1 MIVASGAALRQ
12 SLALVASLE
21 IDRARMRANIEAT
34 QGLALA
40 EAASFA
46 LAAHLPRPA
55 AQALVKEACKAVL
68 SQRRHLIDILA
79 ERADAPVDWQA
90 LRDPARQLG
99 AADAFIDRVLAARG
113 ACGRRSEEHTSEL
126 QPLTRISYPV

>member
-68 SQRRHLIDILA
+68 SQSRHLIDILA
-79 ERADAPVDWQA
+79 ERAAAPVDWET
-90 LRDPARQLG
+90 LRDPAAQPG
-99 AADAFIDRVLAARG
+99 TVGAFIDRVLEELGRAGGRERG
-113 ACGRRSEEHTSEL
+113 CQS
-126 QPLTRISYPV
+126 